1 MALIPLED
9 EDLEFLMGPNRKQFI
24 LEDMKKSILK
34 NHTLEEIAVK
44 HGISKRT
51 LHKWL
56 MSLGEEHQELRQLC
70 IDNMLAEATEE
81 TNNVVKNFPLT
92 RSNSK

>member
-1 MALIPLED
+1 MELIPLED
-9 EDLEFLMGPNRKQFI
+9 EDLEFLMGPDRKQFI
-24 LEDMKKSILK
+24 LDDTKKSILN

-44 HGISKRT
+44 HGISKQT
-51 LHKWL
+51 LNKWL
-56 MSLGEEHQELRQLC
+56 MSLGEEHQELKQLW

-81 TNNVVKNFPLT
+81 ANNVVKNFSLA

>member
-9 EDLEFLMGPNRKQFI
+9 EDLGFLMGPNRKQFI

-34 NHTLEEIAVK
+34 NHTLEEIAAK
-44 HGISKRT
+44 HGISMRT

-70 IDNMLAEATEE
+70 IDNMLAEATEI
-81 TNNVVKNFPLT
+81 NNAVKNYLLT

>member
-44 HGISKRT
+44 HGISMRT

-70 IDNMLAEATEE
+70 IDNMLAEATEI
-81 TNNVVKNFPLT
+81 NNAVKNYLLT

>member
-1 MALIPLED
+1 MTLILLE
-9 EDLEFLMGPNRKQFI
+9 RKE
-24 LEDMKKSILK
+24 LILK
-34 NHTLEEIAVK
+34 DAKKRILLNHTLEEIAVK

-81 TNNVVKNFPLT
+81 TNNVVKNFPLA
-92 RSNSK
+92 